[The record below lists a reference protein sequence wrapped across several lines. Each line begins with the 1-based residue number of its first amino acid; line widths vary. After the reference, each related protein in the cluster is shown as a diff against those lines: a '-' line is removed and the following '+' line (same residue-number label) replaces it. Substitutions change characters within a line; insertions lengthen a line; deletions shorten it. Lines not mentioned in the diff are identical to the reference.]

1 MRTPD
6 IVVVILSLGTVLGLG
21 LFAGR
26 GRRGA
31 DDFFLAGR
39 RMHWF
44 PIGLSVMVT
53 AFSAIN
59 YTAFAGEVSANGLY
73 VMLSVP
79 VFAFVSLPVTRVF
92 MPFFHGMRLCS
103 VYEYLETRFDV
114 RVRCLASG
122 LFIVWRLLWIA
133 TALFVPCKVL
143 HVITGYNLYVL
154 IGLAGLAATLYTSIG
169 GMRAVMWTDVLQFF
183 LILAGLVAALA
194 LASARL
200 PGGFSGVL
208 RTSGEAG
215 LFRPFVPFD
224 PAMFSFDPRLR
235 ITLWSAWIGT
245 MTAFLA
251 RYGADQSVVQRYFTA
266 RSLRMAQIGFRFNVV
281 AAVVSLC
288 ALALVGFAV
297 HAQALDSGRLHAPG
311 LPPIAHFAHF
321 VRSLPYGVCGLL
333 VAGLIAAT
341 MSSVDSGI
349 NSCAAAYTTDFHR
362 RLVHP
367 SPSAGTA
374 TFERILTVL
383 LGLLATGAACFVD
396 RFGTIFEIANKI
408 INAFGSPL
416 LALFLLGMFS
426 RRANAPG
433 MLIGGILGA
442 AWCAFVSVS
451 VTNLAL
457 HYYAVVNLAGTL
469 ALCYAFSLLA
479 SLAGHR
485 PDSARLA
492 WTWREQR
499 ARVIPEPPAEWSA

>member
-6 IVVVILSLGTVLGLG
+6 IVIVILSLGAVLGLG
-21 LFAGR
+21 LMAGR

-31 DDFFLAGR
+31 DDYFLAGR

-73 VMLSVP
+73 VFLSVP
-79 VFAFVSLPVTRVF
+79 VFVFVSLPVTRVF

-103 VYEYLETRFDV
+103 VYGYLETRFDV

-122 LFIVWRLLWIA
+122 LFIFWRLLWIA

-143 HVITGYNLYVL
+143 HVITGYNLYLL
-154 IGLAGLAATLYTSIG
+154 IGLAGLVATLYTSVG

-183 LILAGLVAALA
+183 LILAGLVAGLA
-194 LASARL
+194 LGSARL
-200 PGGFSGVL
+200 PGGFRGMLHSA
-208 RTSGEAG
+208 GEGG
-215 LFRPFVPFD
+215 LFRPFFPFD
-224 PAMFSFDPRLR
+224 PAMFSLDPRLR

-266 RSLRMAQIGFRFNVV
+266 RSLRMAQLGFRFNVV

-297 HAQALDSGRLHAPG
+297 HAQALADGRLHAPG

-321 VRSLPYGVCGLL
+321 VRSLPYGACGLL

-362 RLVHP
+362 HFFRP
-367 SPSAGTA
+367 GTGDG
-374 TFERILTVL
+374 TVVFERILTVL
-383 LGLLATGAACFVD
+383 LGVAATSAACFVD
-396 RFGTIFEIANKI
+396 RLGTIFEIANKI
-408 INAFGSPL
+408 INALGSPL

-433 MLIGGILGA
+433 MLIGGMLGT
-442 AWCAFVSVS
+442 AWCVFVSFT

-469 ALCYAFSLLA
+469 VLCQACSLLA

-485 PDSARLA
+485 PDPARLA
-492 WTWREQR
+492 WTWRGQR
-499 ARVIPEPPAEWSA
+499 TRERSS